1 MFFADQNRAQ
11 LRRVYVEAWR
21 KFSAREP
28 LEPYEAQVAA
38 VVAEHREYVPLLED
52 GQAAVTADFPPEV
65 GQVNPFLHMSLHL
78 AIREQVATDRPAGI
92 AQAHRALAA
101 SLGDAHAAEHAM
113 LGVLGETLWEAQARG
128 TNPDE
133 RTYLERIERLV
144 REPG

>member
-28 LEPYEAQVAA
+28 LQPYESQIAA
-38 VVAEHREYVPLLED
+38 VVAEHREYVPFLEAED
-52 GQAAVTADFPPEV
+52 SAVTAEFPPEA
-65 GQVNPFLHMSLHL
+65 GRENPFLHMSLHL

-101 SLGDAHAAEHAM
+101 RLGDAHAAEHAM

>member
-1 MFFADQNRAQ
+1 MFFADRSRAQ

-113 LGVLGETLWEAQARG
+113 LSVLGETIWEAQVRG
-128 TNPDE
+128 TSPDE
-133 RTYLERIERLV
+133 RAYLERIERLL
-144 REPG
+144 RAPR

>member
-11 LRRVYVEAWR
+11 LRQVYVEAWR

-101 SLGDAHAAEHAM
+101 RLGDAHAAEHAM

>member
-113 LGVLGETLWEAQARG
+113 LSVLGETIWEAQVRG
-128 TNPDE
+128 TSPDE
-133 RTYLERIERLV
+133 RAYLERIERLL
-144 REPG
+144 RAPR